1 MTANPTV
8 REDAVI
14 GPPWFA
20 SRRTGLLLGVSTLLL
35 IAVSVIESSLGAG
48 GGTWIALI
56 PFLIVGALVARRQP
70 GNPVGPV
77 LLLVTLVVVA
87 AGDGAGYGI
96 LRYRLGYHALPLAQV
111 AAVVGTPGPWEWLVV
126 LLPLPIA
133 LFPDGR
139 LLPGWRRALW
149 GYLAVS
155 AIFVGTNAWQ
165 AVGGLHTRPI
175 QVNSQGQLETTG
187 GSLGGTLVTVLLIG
201 SYLGFC
207 LAWVLRLVFAYRRS
221 SGDYRQQLK
230 WLAIGG
236 AICLSGL
243 VLVTVLSNT
252 GSNILR
258 AIGTVGLVVGLVA
271 LPVSFGVA
279 ILRYRLYEIDRLVS
293 RTISYLLV
301 TGLLAGVFLSLTVLT
316 TRVLPFSSPVG
327 VAAST
332 LAAAA
337 LFNPLRK
344 RIQRLVDRR
353 FNRSRYD
360 AEATVTAFRTRLR
373 EALDLETVQH
383 QLLQTV
389 DRAIEPTH
397 SSLWTRPTGSTPH
410 E

>member
-1 MTANPTV
+1 MV
-8 REDAVI
+8 
-14 GPPWFA
+14 GPSWLLLP
-20 SRRTGLLLGVSTLLL
+20 RTGLALGLLTVLS
-35 IAVSVIESSLGAG
+35 IVASVVEGSFGANG
-48 GGTWIALI
+48 GSVWVLMV
-56 PFLIVGALVARRQP
+56 PFTVVGALVVRRQP
-70 GNPVGPV
+70 GNPIGPI
-77 LLLVTLVVVA
+77 LLFLTFAVVA
-87 AGDGAGYGI
+87 ADDAGGYSA
-96 LRYRLGYHALPLAQV
+96 LRYQLGDHGLPFGPV
-111 AAVVGTPGPWEWLVV
+111 AVFLGTPGAWMWLVV

-139 LLPGWRRALW
+139 LSPRWHRVLW
-149 GYLAVS
+149 GYLAVC
-155 AIFVGTNAWQ
+155 AIFVAINAWQ
-165 AVGGLHTRPI
+165 TTGGILTQPI
-175 QVNSQGQLETTG
+175 QVDSQGQLQSTSSTPG
-187 GSLGGTLVTVLLIG
+187 GNVTVALLAAA
-201 SYLGFC
+201 YLAFC
-207 LAWVLRLVFAYRRS
+207 LAWVLRLLLAYRRS
-221 SGDYRQQLK
+221 TGTYRQQLK
-230 WLAIGG
+230 WLAIG
-236 AICLSGL
+236 AALCLSGL

-252 GSNILR
+252 GSSVLR
-258 AIGTVGLVVGLVA
+258 TIGTVGLVVGLVA

-383 QLLQTV
+383 QLLHTV
-389 DRAIEPTH
+389 NGAIEPTH
-397 SSLWTRPTGSTPH
+397 SSLWTKPTGSTPH